1 MARKPSTDTDT
12 PSAATEPVAADHAVA
27 VQPNGRP
34 GLDPATLDRTGLPL
48 GEAVFRA
55 LCQALRDGAYRPG
68 DRLVED
74 EVAQRLSVSRTPVRE
89 ALGRLLAKGLVEH
102 AGGRGLVV
110 RRPDA
115 AEVLELYAMREILE
129 GAAARLAATQA
140 SGPEIDTLRDLATAF
155 ADQAADP
162 RAMARLNRLFHEG
175 IVRAARNRFLDG
187 ALREMQD
194 AIALL
199 GPTTFLVDGRPATAV
214 AEHDAVVAAIA
225 ARDADG
231 AEQIA
236 RAHIRE
242 ALRARLKL
250 MQGTG

>member
-1 MARKPSTDTDT
+1 MP
-12 PSAATEPVAADHAVA
+12 AAKDDRPPEPEAGPAAAGA
-27 VQPNGRP
+27 AGPGLARP
-34 GLDPATLDRTGLPL
+34 GLDRAALERGALPL

-55 LCQALRDGAYRPG
+55 LCGALRDGVYRPG
-68 DRLVED
+68 DRIVED
-74 EVAQRLSVSRTPVRE
+74 EVAQKLEVSRTPVRE

-102 AGGRGLVV
+102 AGGRGMVV

-129 GAAARLAATQA
+129 GAAARLAAGQA
-140 SGPEIDTLRDLATAF
+140 SAPEIDTLAELAESFATADD
-155 ADQAADP
+155 A
-162 RAMARLNRLFHEG
+162 RKMARLNRLLHEA

-199 GPTTFLVDGRPATAV
+199 GPTTFNVAGRPATAV
-214 AEHDAVVAAIA
+214 AEHAAIVAAIA
-225 ARDADG
+225 ARDADA
-231 AEQIA
+231 AEQAA

-250 MQGTG
+250 MQGAG

>member
-1 MARKPSTDTDT
+1 M
-12 PSAATEPVAADHAVA
+12 
-27 VQPNGRP
+27 
-34 GLDPATLDRTGLPL
+34 PL

-55 LCQALRDGAYRPG
+55 LCRALRDGVYRPG
-68 DRLVED
+68 DRIVED
-74 EVAQRLSVSRTPVRE
+74 EVAQRLEVSRTPVRE
-89 ALGRLLAKGLVEH
+89 ALGRLMSKGLVEH

-129 GAAARLAATQA
+129 GAAARLAAAQA
-140 SGPEIDTLRDLATAF
+140 SGPEIDTLRDLADEF
-155 ADQAADP
+155 ATQAEDP
-162 RAMARLNRLFHEG
+162 RAMARLNRLLHET

-199 GPTTFLVDGRPATAV
+199 GPTTFNVGGRPSTAV
-214 AEHDAVVAAIA
+214 AEHAAIVAAIA
-225 ARDADG
+225 GRDPDT
-231 AEQIA
+231 AEQVA

-242 ALRARLKL
+242 ALRARLRL
-250 MQGTG
+250 MQDAG

>member
-1 MARKPSTDTDT
+1 LESHVSSDTAPDRSDR
-12 PSAATEPVAADHAVA
+12 PEAP
-27 VQPNGRP
+27 RP
-34 GLDPATLDRTGLPL
+34 GLDRTALERGALPL

-55 LCQALRDGAYRPG
+55 LCQALRDGVYRPG
-68 DRLVED
+68 DRIVED
-74 EVAQRLSVSRTPVRE
+74 EVAQRLEVSRTPVRE
-89 ALGRLLAKGLVEH
+89 ALGRLMGKGLVEH

-115 AEVLELYAMREILE
+115 AEVLELYTMREILE

-140 SGPEIDTLRDLATAF
+140 SAPEIDTLRDLADEF
-155 ADQAADP
+155 ATQAEDP
-162 RAMARLNRLFHEG
+162 RAMARLNRLLHEA

-199 GPTTFLVDGRPATAV
+199 GPTTFSVGGRPSTAI
-214 AEHDAVVAAIA
+214 AEHAAIVRA
-225 ARDADG
+225 ISGRDPDT
-231 AEQIA
+231 AEQVA

-242 ALRARLKL
+242 ALRARLRL
-250 MQGTG
+250 MQDTG

>member
-1 MARKPSTDTDT
+1 MNSDT
-12 PSAATEPVAADHAVA
+12 AAGRSDRPDAPRPV
-27 VQPNGRP
+27 
-34 GLDPATLDRTGLPL
+34 LDRAALDRGTLPL

-55 LCQALRDGAYRPG
+55 LCQALRDGVYRPG
-68 DRLVED
+68 DRIVED
-74 EVAQRLSVSRTPVRE
+74 EVAQKLEVSRTPVRE
-89 ALGRLLAKGLVEH
+89 ALGRLLAKGRVEH

-140 SGPEIDTLRDLATAF
+140 SAPEIDTLRDLADGF
-155 ADQAADP
+155 AVQTENP
-162 RAMARLNRLFHEG
+162 REMARLNRLLHEA

-199 GPTTFLVDGRPATAV
+199 GPTTFNVGGRPSTAI
-214 AEHDAVVAAIA
+214 AEHAAIVAAIA
-225 ARDADG
+225 GRAPDT
-231 AEQIA
+231 AEQAA

-242 ALRARLKL
+242 ALRARLRL
-250 MQGTG
+250 MQNAG

>member
-1 MARKPSTDTDT
+1 MAQTIPAKDDKADPPGPNQPGPS
-12 PSAATEPVAADHAVA
+12 
-27 VQPNGRP
+27 RP
-34 GLDPATLDRTGLPL
+34 GLDRAALDRALPL
-48 GEAVFRA
+48 GEAVFRM
-55 LCQALRDGAYRPG
+55 LCGALRDGVYRPG

-74 EVAQRLSVSRTPVRE
+74 EVAQKLEVSRTPVRE

-129 GAAARLAATQA
+129 GAAARLAASHATA
-140 SGPEIDTLRDLATAF
+140 PELDTLRDLAEGF
-155 ADQAADP
+155 SMQAGTP
-162 RAMARLNRLFHEG
+162 REMARLNRLFHEA

-194 AIALL
+194 AIGLL
-199 GPTTFLVDGRPATAV
+199 GPTTFLVGGRPPTATT
-214 AEHDAVVAAIA
+214 EHAAILA
-225 ARDADG
+225 AIVARDPDA
-231 AEQIA
+231 AEQAA

-242 ALRARLKL
+242 ALRARLRL
-250 MQGTG
+250 MQDAG